1 MSKFSSLIEVNPH
14 NPSIRSID
22 FGNLRL
28 THFGNQNAYRIRI
41 SFCDIGVHYSQE
53 TYVLPSQ
60 LEHVVEIDQHGE
72 AWVVLRDV
80 DNHQIFLSVACQH
93 AYASICELFSM
104 PVSDAVIHAFEIEE
118 QLAVKRDAV
127 TESNSEA

>member
-72 AWVVLRDV
+72 VWVVLRHV
-80 DNHQIFLSVACQH
+80 DNHQISLSLACQH
-93 AYASICELFSM
+93 AYASTCELFSI
-104 PVSDAVIHAFEIEE
+104 PVSDAVIRAFEVET
-118 QLAVKRDAV
+118 QHTVNGDAV
-127 TESNSEA
+127 TKYSSKA

>member
-22 FGNLRL
+22 FGDLRL

-72 AWVVLRDV
+72 VWVVLRDV
-80 DNHQIFLSVACQH
+80 DNRQIFLSVACQH

-104 PVSDAVIHAFEIEE
+104 PVSDAVIRAFEIEE